1 MKKKHARKLA
11 MYENVMA
18 VMDKHLTAWKR
29 VRELSKAND
38 MFVRNYKKLTD
49 LKTAAEKP
57 VHQLADQL
65 ADRRAV
71 LTRAITR
78 VIGVISLYAADTKNK
93 PLRKRTSISG
103 REIEKLSN
111 KQLRGLANLIAS
123 ETARAGEEG
132 AGLETNLR
140 EYGVT
145 PGMINDLKTASA
157 DLAEAARAAKAG
169 EKTVEKAREGI
180 RKVIARNDRLLKTRM
195 DRFMKLFEQS
205 HGSFFKDYQEAR
217 NGPVT

>member
-1 MKKKHARKLA
+1 MKEKHARKLA

-18 VMDKHLTAWKR
+18 VMDKHLPVWKR
-29 VRELSKAND
+29 VREMSKAND

-49 LKTAAEKP
+49 LKTSAEKP
-57 VHQLADQL
+57 VHQLTDQL

-71 LTRAITR
+71 LTRAIAR

-111 KQLRGLANLIAS
+111 KQLRGLVDLIVN
-123 ETARAGEEG
+123 EYARTGREG
-132 AGLETNLR
+132 TGQENILR

-145 PGMINDLKTASA
+145 PDMINDLEKATA
-157 DLAEAARAAKAG
+157 DLVDAARAAKAG
-169 EKTVEKAREGI
+169 EKTVEEAREGF
-180 RKVIARNDRLLKTRM
+180 RKVIARNDQLLKTRM
-195 DRFMKLFEQS
+195 DRFIKLFEQS
-205 HGSFFKDYQEAR
+205 HGSFFRDYQEAR
-217 NGPVT
+217 SETE